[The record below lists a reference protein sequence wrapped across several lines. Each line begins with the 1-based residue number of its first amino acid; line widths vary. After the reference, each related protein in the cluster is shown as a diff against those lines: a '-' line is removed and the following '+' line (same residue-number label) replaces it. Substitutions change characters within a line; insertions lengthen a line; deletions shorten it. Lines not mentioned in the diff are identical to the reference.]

1 MNSQN
6 ELVFNGAKHWHYLR
20 VFYFHTFQDSSQLLC
35 DLVATSNRLQ
45 VMAMSTESAEY
56 VELRENVP
64 DAWIVDAT
72 SLASWRERRDFDTIS
87 RMVPVIVAIKNVPK
101 PDDWVR
107 TLSVDNWI
115 CLDLSLTDA
124 QLAESIF
131 DVVSASSRVTP
142 STVHSPTVHV
152 ADVTVLSLTRED
164 KVNTRILNLISHG
177 LSDKDIAS
185 SMCLSAHT
193 VRNRI
198 SRMLQDSGVENRT
211 SLALLFSQSNRER
224 TRQHLRHERSLAF
237 PYAS

>member
-1 MNSQN
+1 
-6 ELVFNGAKHWHYLR
+6 
-20 VFYFHTFQDSSQLLC
+20 
-35 DLVATSNRLQ
+35 
-45 VMAMSTESAEY
+45 MSTESPEY
-56 VELRENVP
+56 VELRDNVP

-72 SLASWRERRDFDTIS
+72 SLASWRERSDFDTMS
-87 RMVPVIVAIKNVPK
+87 RMVPVIVAIKSVPK

-107 TLSVDNWI
+107 TLRVDNWVF
-115 CLDLSLTDA
+115 LDLSLTEA
-124 QLAESIF
+124 QLSQRIT
-131 DVVSASSRVTP
+131 DVVSASSIITS

-198 SRMLQDSGVENRT
+198 SRMLQDNGVENRT

-224 TRQHLRHERSLAF
+224 TRQQLRHERSLAF
-237 PYAS
+237 PHAP